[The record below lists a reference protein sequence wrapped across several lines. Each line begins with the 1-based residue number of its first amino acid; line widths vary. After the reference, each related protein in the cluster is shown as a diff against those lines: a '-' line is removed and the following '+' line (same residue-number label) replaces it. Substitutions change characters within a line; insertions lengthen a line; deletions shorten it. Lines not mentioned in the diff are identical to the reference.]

1 MHVKSISEA
10 AKLPNKTIY
19 VAVIE
24 GSHPHIQPTLAE
36 YLKGTVVERV
46 EIKEDNTFVYFVA
59 GDRQS
64 LSGSAM
70 FEDNVTNINTGWVI
84 AETPVTLAAT
94 PVVDTV
100 TPTTKIPTDVK
111 TSSAPIS
118 LNFPAFKMKDGIVK

>member
-24 GSHPHIQPTLAE
+24 GKHKDLRPTLTE
-36 YLKGTVVERV
+36 YLKGTIVERV
-46 EIKEDNTFVYFVA
+46 EVKDEDTFVYFVA
-59 GDRQS
+59 GNRES
-64 LSGSAM
+64 LSTTDL
-70 FEDNVTNINTGWVI
+70 FEDVVTNINTQWVV
-84 AETPVTLAAT
+84 ASTPVSAST
-94 PVVDTV
+94 PPPMDP

-118 LNFPAFKMKDGIVK
+118 FSIPAFKMKEGVVK